1 MTCDQV
7 PTVWRRKREI
17 AGHFG
22 GRGLLDIRDS
32 KYHYNPLV
40 TVETY
45 GSQIINGILRKP
57 I

>member
-17 AGHFG
+17 ARHFG